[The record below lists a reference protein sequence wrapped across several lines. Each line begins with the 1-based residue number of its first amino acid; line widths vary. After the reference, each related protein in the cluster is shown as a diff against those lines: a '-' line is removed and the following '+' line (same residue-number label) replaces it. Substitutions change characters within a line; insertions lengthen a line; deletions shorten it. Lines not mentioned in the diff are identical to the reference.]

1 MTLRLCFVRA
11 RAYAGDSAVAHSML
25 TAAWH
30 ILQTGEIYSDPGG
43 DYYGRRDPARTTRR
57 LIDQLERLGH
67 TVTLEPAPTSACT
80 GISLQKVG
88 HFLRPG
94 RTAVVLR
101 RATARRGV
109 QRAGYGPDG

>member
-1 MTLRLCFVRA
+1 
-11 RAYAGDSAVAHSML
+11 ML

-30 ILQTGEIYSDPGG
+30 MLQTGELYNDPGG
-43 DYYGRRDPARTTRR
+43 DYYGRRDPARTSR
-57 LIDQLERLGH
+57 LIAQLERLGH
-67 TVTLEPAPTSACT
+67 TVTLEPAPTSACMGT
-80 GISLQKVG
+80 SLQRVG
-88 HFLRPG
+88 HFLRPR